1 MESQIQCFYVQ
12 SPPKVFL
19 LTITVKTDVASIG
32 GLPTILLWQI
42 LSLTQCFPV
51 LWPPCHSQ
59 ITSWMFLPRNLCTCP
74 SSCGVLISQT
84 VTKLSC
90 LSFRSCLKCHLIKE
104 ALPDCFK
111 IAACW
116 LCFLLLSIYFA
127 ILYYLYSTYHV
138 LTHNSF
144 ACLFPVCVLTRLM
157 ENRNLL
163 CSLQ

>member
-1 MESQIQCFYVQ
+1 MLLQSVVCRPFFYEK
-12 SPPKVFL
+12 SCL
-19 LTITVKTDVASIG
+19 LLNV
-32 GLPTILLWQI
+32 LQL
-42 LSLTQCFPV
+42 

-84 VTKLSC
+84 VTKFSC

-127 ILYYLYSTYHV
+127 LLYYLYSTYHV

-157 ENRNLL
+157 ENRNFIHCVHWNSFIALESEL
-163 CSLQ
+163 VCVE